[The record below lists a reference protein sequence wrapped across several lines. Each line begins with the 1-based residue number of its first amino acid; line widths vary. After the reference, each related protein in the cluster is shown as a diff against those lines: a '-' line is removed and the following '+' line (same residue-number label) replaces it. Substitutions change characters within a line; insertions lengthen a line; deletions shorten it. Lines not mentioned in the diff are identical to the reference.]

1 MEGEVFNSASLEQYS
16 LLAVQYALDH
26 GPRLILAVITLF
38 VGLRLIKTFVNVLS
52 KSMETRSF
60 DETLRP
66 FITNIVGWG
75 LKALLI
81 ISVASMVGIETTSF
95 IAVMGAAGLAIGLA
109 LQGSLANFAGG
120 ILILVFKPFKVGDV
134 IDAQG
139 NLGMVERIDILHTHI
154 KTFDNRVII
163 MPNGALANSNVTN
176 LSKKETRRVE
186 MSVGV
191 AYGTDLQKVRNVILD
206 TLAVDERILS
216 DPEPVVKFVNFGDS
230 SLDLIV
236 RCWTSVDNFW
246 PVYWDN
252 MEAINN
258 AFNANGIE
266 IPFPQRD
273 LHIKSNHQDL

>member
-1 MEGEVFNSASLEQYS
+1 MNEDIISQEAISEYS
-16 LLAVQYALDH
+16 LLAMQYALDH
-26 GPRLILAVITLF
+26 GPRILLAIITLL
-38 VGLRLIKTFVNVLS
+38 VGLRIINSFAKLINKT
-52 KSMETRSF
+52 MESRSF

-66 FITNIVGWG
+66 FLTNLVKWG

-81 ISVASMVGIETTSF
+81 ISVASMVGVETTSF
-95 IAVMGAAGLAIGLA
+95 IAVLGAAGLAIGLA

-120 ILILVFKPFKVGDV
+120 ILILIFKPFRVGDT

-139 NLGMVERIDILHTHI
+139 FLGSVERIDILHTHI
-154 KTFDNRVII
+154 RTFDNRMII
-163 MPNGALANSNVTN
+163 MPNGALANANVTN

-191 AYGTDLQKVRNVILD
+191 AYGSDLQHVRKVILD
-206 TLAVDERILS
+206 ILAKDERILNE
-216 DPEPVVKFVNFGDS
+216 PEPLVKFTTFGDS

-236 RCWTSVDNFW
+236 RCWVLSDNLW

-252 MEAINN
+252 MEAIYN
-258 AFNANGIE
+258 AFNANNIE

-273 LHIKSNHQDL
+273 IHMRTK